1 MLFDGRWIKVKINW
15 YLLNAGKLQKQPS
28 PSGWPKGDISLQGE
42 SWFDIED
49 AQPEEIR
56 QFLTPLNLH
65 PLILDRCVDQ
75 ADVPGVISY
84 DKAVLLEF
92 PIAFDEESDNQAY
105 LTFVLQSPVLVTIR
119 HGKMP
124 SIDELAQSLTGEK
137 APVLSHLV
145 QILYLILDDIT
156 DTSVQAE
163 TTVRD
168 EILNTAKT
176 LTKNPGSVHTED
188 LTKLRWQVDKLV
200 ALIENQQYCIA
211 GLNASDNEALQEP
224 HRRAYLQDLQSE
236 IEIAQRGIYR
246 LETRVNDLYAYYQM
260 AGSDLVEKRLRTLTI
275 ISAITLPLGLIAGLL
290 GMNVGGVPWITFS
303 LGFIVVII
311 LMVVIAAVELW
322 YFKQKGWFD

>member
-1 MLFDGRWIKVKINW
+1 MKINW
-15 YLLNAGKLQKQPS
+15 YLLKSGKLQKQPS
-28 PSGWPKGDISLQGE
+28 LADWPEGDISQFGE
-42 SWFDIED
+42 NWFDIEEAEPD
-49 AQPEEIR
+49 EIKK
-56 QFLTPLNLH
+56 FLTPLNLH
-65 PLILDRCVDQ
+65 PLILDRCVDL

-92 PIAFDEESDNQAY
+92 PIAFNQKSENQAY
-105 LTFVLQSPVLVTIR
+105 ITFVLQSPVLVTIR
-119 HGKMP
+119 HGVMP
-124 SIDELAQSLTGEK
+124 AIDELAQSLTGDK
-137 APVLSHLV
+137 SPVLGHLV

-156 DTSVQAE
+156 DASVQAE
-163 TTVRD
+163 TEVRD
-168 EILNTAKT
+168 QILDTAKT

-211 GLNASDNEALQEP
+211 GLNSSDNETLKEP

-246 LETRVNDLYAYYQM
+246 LETRVNDLYTYYQM

-290 GMNVGGVPWITFS
+290 GMNVGGVPWVTFS

-311 LMVVIAAVELW
+311 LMVIIAAVELW
-322 YFKQKGWFD
+322 YFKKKGWFD

>member
-1 MLFDGRWIKVKINW
+1 VRINW
-15 YLLNAGKLQKQPS
+15 YLLNSGKIQQQPS
-28 PSGWPKGDISLQGE
+28 PDGWPKEDVNQLGE
-42 SWFDIED
+42 SWFDIEEAEPD
-49 AQPEEIR
+49 EIR
-56 QFLTPLNLH
+56 KFLTQLSLH
-65 PLILDRCVDQ
+65 PLILDRCVDL

-92 PIAFDEESDNQAY
+92 PIVFNRESESQAY
-105 LTFVLQSPVLVTIR
+105 VTFVLQAPVLVTIR
-119 HGKMP
+119 HGAMP
-124 SIDELAQSLTGEK
+124 DIDELAKSLTGEK
-137 APVLSHLV
+137 SPVLSHLV
-145 QILYLILDDIT
+145 QILYLILDEIT
-156 DTSVQAE
+156 DISVRAE
-163 TTVRD
+163 TEVRD
-168 EILNTAKT
+168 QILSTAKI

-211 GLNASDNEALQEP
+211 GLNASDNEALKEP

-246 LETRVNDLYAYYQM
+246 LETRVNDLYTYYQM

-290 GMNVGGVPWITFS
+290 GMNVGGVPWINFS

-311 LMVVIAAVELW
+311 LMSIIAAAELW
-322 YFKQKGWFD
+322 YFKKRGWFD

>member
-1 MLFDGRWIKVKINW
+1 VEITVKINW
-15 YLLNAGKLQKQPS
+15 YLLKSGKLLKQPS
-28 PSGWPKGDISLQGE
+28 TTDWPKGDISQLGE
-42 SWFDIED
+42 SWFDIEE
-49 AQPEEIR
+49 AEPEEIKK
-56 QFLTPLNLH
+56 FLTPLNLH

-92 PIAFDEESDNQAY
+92 PVAINEESDDPAY

-119 HGKMP
+119 HGVMP
-124 SIDELAQSLTGEK
+124 AIDELAQSLTGEK
-137 APVLSHLV
+137 APVLNHLV

-156 DTSVQAE
+156 DVSVQAE
-163 TTVRD
+163 TEVRD
-168 EILNTAKT
+168 QILNTAKI
-176 LTKNPGSVHTED
+176 LTKNPGSVQTAD

-211 GLNASDNEALQEP
+211 ALNASDNDSLKEP

-303 LGFIVVII
+303 LGFIFVII
-311 LMVVIAAVELW
+311 LMVLIAAVELW
-322 YFKQKGWFD
+322 YFKKRGWFD

>member
-1 MLFDGRWIKVKINW
+1 MKINW
-15 YLLNAGKLQKQPS
+15 YTLNAGKLQKQPS
-28 PSGWPKGDISLQGE
+28 PSGWPKGDVNQFGE

-49 AQPEEIR
+49 AEPEEIR
-56 QFLTPLNLH
+56 NFLTPLNLH
-65 PLILDRCVDQ
+65 PLILDRCLDA

-92 PIAFDEESDNQAY
+92 PIAFDPESENQAY

-119 HGKMP
+119 HGVMP
-124 SIDELAQSLTGEK
+124 AMDELAQRLTGDK
-137 APVLSHLV
+137 PPVLSHMV
-145 QILYLILDDIT
+145 QILYLILDEIT

-163 TTVRD
+163 TEVRD
-168 EILNTAKT
+168 QILKTAKT
-176 LTKNPGSVHTED
+176 LTENPGSVRTTD

-211 GLNASDNEALQEP
+211 GLNASDNEALKEP

-290 GMNVGGVPWITFS
+290 GMNVGGVPWINFS
-303 LGFIVVII
+303 LGFIVVIT
-311 LMVVIAAVELW
+311 LMVIIAAAELW
-322 YFKQKGWFD
+322 YFKTKGWFD